1 MGGAG
6 AKKRM
11 TPAQCRAARLIAD
24 MTQAELAALAVLP
37 ATLITDFETGVGAPE
52 PRDLDEIKSVL
63 EWAGVEFLDGGQPG
77 VRLREAACEASA
89 RPPKPRKGARM

>member
-1 MGGAG
+1 
-6 AKKRM
+6 M
-11 TPAQCRAARLIAD
+11 TPAQCRAARLIAG
-24 MTQAELAALAVLP
+24 MTQAELAAIAVLP

-77 VRLREAACEASA
+77 ARLREAARKLTAK
-89 RPPKPRKGARM
+89 PPKSRKGARG

>member
-11 TPAQCRAARLIAD
+11 TPAPCRAARLIAH
-24 MTQAELAALAVLP
+24 MTQAELAAIAVLP

-63 EWAGVEFLDGGQPG
+63 EWAGVEFIEDG
-77 VRLREAACEASA
+77 VKLTA
-89 RPPKPRKGARM
+89 RRR